1 MQGCLAPART
11 KWSLVAV
18 SPPRLSRQLW
28 AHGDASIPRM
38 SPSTL
43 ALRQQSPAHIG
54 SHRGRTSQIISS
66 QHGRK
71 EGLWQ
76 AKTQG

>member
-18 SPPRLSRQLW
+18 SPPHLSRQLW
-28 AHGDASIPRM
+28 AYGDASIPRT
-38 SPSTL
+38 SPSIL
-43 ALRQQSPAHIG
+43 ALGQRSPAHIG
-54 SHRGRTSQIISS
+54 SHRGRTGQTLSS

-71 EGLWQ
+71 EWLWQ
-76 AKTQG
+76 AKTEG